1 MKVMAKKELVT
12 IKTYPTE
19 TGKIFVL
26 SQSVANLN
34 EYEKAKAITKFI
46 NNETKVLETA
56 IDTYIRQVLCDN
68 GVIPQDGSDI
78 ALFNAFTEL
87 EIKGKKI
94 DIFDRYSNIA
104 NETIVG
110 ESPNEMTVIIEN
122 DILSAAVEVII
133 SG

>member
-12 IKTYPTE
+12 IKTQPTE
-19 TGKIFVL
+19 TGKVFIL

-78 ALFNAFTEL
+78 ALFKAFTEL

>member
-78 ALFNAFTEL
+78 ALFKAFTEL

-110 ESPNEMTVIIEN
+110 ESPNEMTVIIED